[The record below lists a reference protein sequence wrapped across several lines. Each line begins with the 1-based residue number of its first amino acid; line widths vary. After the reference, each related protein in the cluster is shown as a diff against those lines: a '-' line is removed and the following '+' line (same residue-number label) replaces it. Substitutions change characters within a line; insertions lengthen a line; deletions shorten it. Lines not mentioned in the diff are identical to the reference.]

1 MAGMREMMALLT
13 TDYVGVIGSL
23 GDVASNVRAEYF
35 WHFRPFDHACTS
47 PKIHSNFPPDFT
59 DAYLDRKCQKF
70 DPVVVETMGS
80 NILTWWD
87 SERLNSRDPIAEK
100 IVNDRFAQGCSIG
113 ISLPVRGKGGQFS
126 IFSLWSS
133 DRDGFRDAVAD
144 GFDTLHAYAL
154 YLHEALFRQR
164 RGQDAHGLTDTE
176 QELLRWTALG
186 KTAWEISVLVSLP
199 ERTVHYHL
207 AEASRKLGA
216 PNKTAAVCIAL
227 KAGLL
232 DV

>member
-1 MAGMREMMALLT
+1 MAGMREMMALLNA
-13 TDYVGVIGSL
+13 DYDTVIGSL
-23 GDVASNVRAEYF
+23 SEVATIAHADFF
-35 WHFRPFDHACTS
+35 WHFRPFDQASMAPAVHT
-47 PKIHSNFPPDFT
+47 NFSAKFIET
-59 DAYLDRKCQKF
+59 YFDRKYQKF
-70 DPVVVETMGS
+70 DPVVLESIGT

-87 SERLNSRDPIAEK
+87 SSEVASRDPVAEK
-100 IVNDRFAQGCSIG
+100 VIRDRYAQGCSIG
-113 ISLPVRGKGGQFS
+113 VSLPVRGKGGQFS
-126 IFSLWSS
+126 IFSLWSN
-133 DRDGFRDAVAD
+133 DRDGFRNAVAD
-144 GFDTLHAYAL
+144 DFGTLHVYAL

-207 AEASRKLGA
+207 AEASRKLSA
-216 PNKTAAVCIAL
+216 PNKTAAVCTAL

>member
-1 MAGMREMMALLT
+1 MAGMSEMMALLNA
-13 TDYVGVIGSL
+13 DYDCVIGSL
-23 GDVASNVRAEYF
+23 SKVAAVARADYF
-35 WHFRPFDHACTS
+35 WHFRPFDHSNAI
-47 PKIHSNFPPDFT
+47 PKIHSNFSAQFNKS
-59 DAYLDRKCQKF
+59 YSEKKYEKF
-70 DPVVVETMGS
+70 DPVVLDSIGT

-87 SERLNSRDPIAEK
+87 SEGVTSRDPVAEM
-100 IVNDRFAQGCSIG
+100 IIRDRFAQGCTTG

-133 DRDGFRDAVAD
+133 DREGFRDSVAD
-144 GFDTLHAYAL
+144 GFDGLHAYAL
-154 YLHEALFRQR
+154 YLHEALFQHR
-164 RGQDAHGLTDTE
+164 RGQDAHGLSDTE

-207 AEASRKLGA
+207 AEASRKLSA

-232 DV
+232 DL